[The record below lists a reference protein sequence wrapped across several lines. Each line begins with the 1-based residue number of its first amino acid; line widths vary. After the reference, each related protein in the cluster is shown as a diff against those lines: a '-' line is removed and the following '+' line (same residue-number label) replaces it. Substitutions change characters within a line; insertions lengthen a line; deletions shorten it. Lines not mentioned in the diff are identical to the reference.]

1 VRIPEEHIENLAKL
15 GLTQTEAKVY
25 ITLLCLKRATARS
38 VHEESN
44 IARQE
49 VYRVLSDLEKKDLIK
64 KVIIKPTEFMPISAN
79 DAISVLLQRRKDQI
93 SQLGENAIQQ
103 FRDFE
108 IERAETLA
116 PTSDAQ
122 FLLLSKNQANPM
134 SHINKIGR
142 ATSIA
147 NRSVMV
153 LTTLPILRE
162 VKATSEQIWK
172 DAIKRGVKFKF
183 VISRKLTETIEL
195 NLDQVLENND
205 HFKIRWT
212 QMVLPACLI
221 LIDEKEAFYR
231 TGWDL
236 NCPVLWSASPSFVA
250 LIKDY
255 LNMKWQSLEDDQNS
269 QVY

>member
-1 VRIPEEHIENLAKL
+1 MLIPKEHIENLAKL
-15 GLTQTEAKVY
+15 GLAQTEAKVY
-25 ITLLCLKRATARS
+25 ITLLCLKRATAKR

-49 VYRVLSDLEKKDLIK
+49 VYRLLSDLAEKGLIK
-64 KVIIKPTEFMPISAN
+64 KIIGRPTEFMPISAN
-79 DAISVLLQRRKDQI
+79 DAISVLLQRRKEQI
-93 SQLGENAIQQ
+93 RQLGENAIQQ
-103 FRDFE
+103 FRNFE
-108 IERAETLA
+108 IDRAETLP

-122 FLLLSKNQANPM
+122 FLLLSKNQTNPM
-134 SHINKIGR
+134 GHINTIGR

-147 NRSVMV
+147 KRSVMC
-153 LTTLPILRE
+153 LTTLPILIE

-172 DAIKRGVKFKF
+172 DAVKRGVKFKF
-183 VISRKLTETIEL
+183 MIGRKLTEKIEL
-195 NLDQVLENND
+195 NLDPVLENND

-212 QMVLPACLI
+212 HMILPACLI

-255 LNMKWQSLEDDQNS
+255 LNMKWQSLEDHQNPEE
-269 QVY
+269 